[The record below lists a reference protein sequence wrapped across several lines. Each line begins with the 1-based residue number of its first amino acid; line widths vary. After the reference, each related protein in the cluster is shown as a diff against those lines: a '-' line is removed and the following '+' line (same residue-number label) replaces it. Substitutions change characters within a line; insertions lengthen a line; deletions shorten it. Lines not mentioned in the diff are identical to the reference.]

1 MTEMS
6 LEEDSASGHDI
17 VSRTKVL
24 RFLLVEDSGTDAY
37 IFQVH
42 LKEGL
47 DEPVSIEHV
56 ESVAHAVE
64 WLDRERF
71 DLVLLDLTLPDSSG
85 LSTFHSI
92 FEHASG
98 DAILILS
105 GIDDSE
111 LAVEAV
117 RGGAQDYILK
127 GELSAQALGLEVQL
141 AMERNKRIRVE
152 RELDKTKQEI
162 RLARRLQKGLYPT
175 LAPTVAGFD
184 IAGRAWAAEHACGD
198 YFDFLPMKNG
208 LLGIVVGDV
217 SGHGLGPALKMVETR
232 AALHAYTA
240 YEDNLHQLLC
250 GVHRVFCGGQQ
261 FDARRLFLTMFLGR
275 LDTSNRI
282 LEYSSAGHP
291 GFHLTTDGQ
300 VCTLEATDYP
310 VGLVDAMSAEDCRQI
325 QLKSGEVVVI
335 PTDGFYEAGTSQ
347 NDVFGI
353 DRMLA
358 VVRRNLDNPAAEIVK
373 AMYTA
378 SREHMPDLRQ
388 EDDMAAIVI
397 KAL

>member
-1 MTEMS
+1 M
-6 LEEDSASGHDI
+6 
-17 VSRTKVL
+17 
-24 RFLLVEDSGTDAY
+24 
-37 IFQVH
+37 
-42 LKEGL
+42 
-47 DEPVSIEHV
+47 
-56 ESVAHAVE
+56 
-64 WLDRERF
+64 
-71 DLVLLDLTLPDSSG
+71 PDSSG
-85 LSTFHSI
+85 LSTFQSI
-92 FEHASG
+92 FEHANG

-105 GIDDSE
+105 RLDDSE

-117 RGGAQDYILK
+117 LGGAQDYILK
-127 GELSAQALGLEVQL
+127 GELSAQDLGVEVQF
-141 AMERNKRIRVE
+141 AMERNKRIRAE
-152 RELDKTKQEI
+152 KELDKAQEQI

-175 LAPTVAGFD
+175 SAPTVPGFD

-208 LLGIVVGDV
+208 FLGIVVGDV

-232 AALHAYTA
+232 AALHAYTE

-261 FDARRLFLTMFLGR
+261 FDTRRLFLTMFLGR
-275 LDTSNRI
+275 LDTTNRC

-291 GFHLTTDGQ
+291 GFHLTADGQ

-310 VGLVDAMSAEDCRQI
+310 VGLVDTMSAEDSRQI

-335 PTDGFYEAGTSQ
+335 PTDGFYEAGTRL
-347 NDVFGI
+347 NDVFGTE
-353 DRMLA
+353 RMLA
-358 VVRRNLDNPAAEIVK
+358 VVRRNLDKPAAKIVK
-373 AMYTA
+373 AMYRA
-378 SREHMPDLRQ
+378 SRDHIPNLRQ